1 VSIMGAEE
9 EGEGEE
15 GYEGQAWEG
24 NGGKFQGLG
33 GGTEHLEESLPGLGG
48 KAQRPSTAK
57 RPRPTAA
64 AGGGEGGQGG
74 SCTCLGAARHR
85 SVCFYVCIYVV
96 CTYVYLCG
104 VCVLCLSVSSD
115 VCMCMFVDT
124 GIKCRGVCCL
134 FTTLHPLGSCKMK
147 G

>member
-64 AGGGEGGQGG
+64 AGGGGKGGKAAAAPV
-74 SCTCLGAARHR
+74 LGQLATGRC
-85 SVCFYVCIYVV
+85 VFMCVFMWCVLMCIYVGFAFCV
-96 CTYVYLCG
+96 C
-104 VCVLCLSVSSD
+104 LCLQ
-115 VCMCMFVDT
+115 MCA
-124 GIKCRGVCCL
+124 CACL
-134 FTTLHPLGSCKMK
+134 WIRE
-147 G
+147 